1 MSRSKLPHKRD
12 ANQAD
17 IVRVFEDLGCT
28 VADTSALGGDFPDL
42 VVGVAGRNLL
52 VEVKSQDGK
61 LTEGQD
67 GFRER
72 WRGQYD
78 VVRSAGD
85 VVNLVL
91 AVRRELRA

>member
-1 MSRSKLPHKRD
+1 MSRSKLPHRRD
-12 ANQAD
+12 ANQGE
-17 IVRVFEDLGCT
+17 IIGFFEALGCT

-42 VVGVAGRNLL
+42 VVGAVGRNLL
-52 VEVKSQDGK
+52 VEVKTDDGK

-78 VVRSAGD
+78 VVRNQDD
-85 VVNLVL
+85 VVSLVQ